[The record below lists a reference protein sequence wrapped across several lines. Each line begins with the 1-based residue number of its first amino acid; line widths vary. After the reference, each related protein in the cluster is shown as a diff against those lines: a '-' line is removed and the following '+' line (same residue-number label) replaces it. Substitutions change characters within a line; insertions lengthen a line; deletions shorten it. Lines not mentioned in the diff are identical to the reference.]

1 MWPGQC
7 LTTGRL
13 TDEEIEGHTTVI
25 LQIAERIVRADRLDM
40 RFIVFP
46 LFMAGIASSSEGQ
59 KLMAMKLLSSMEQGG
74 IGRNASTIRQLL
86 QIVYDQQTLQS
97 MMTEAP
103 FDVNW
108 VELIAEYGLDVL
120 NFGL

>member
-1 MWPGQC
+1 M
-7 LTTGRL
+7 
-13 TDEEIEGHTTVI
+13 
-25 LQIAERIVRADRLDM
+25 
-40 RFIVFP
+40 
-46 LFMAGIASSSEGQ
+46 
-59 KLMAMKLLSSMEQGG
+59 
-74 IGRNASTIRQLL
+74 NASTIRQLL

>member
-7 LTTGRL
+7 LATERL
-13 TDEEIEGHTTVI
+13 TDEEIEPHATVI
-25 LQIAERIVRADRLDM
+25 LQVAERIVRADRLDM

-86 QIVYDQQTLQS
+86 QIVYDQQTLHS

-108 VELIAEYGLDVL
+108 VELMAEYGLDVV